1 MLSLF
6 DRVDEYPAVENDQ
19 RHLNLVLC
27 PQTLRR
33 LLERC
38 PVSTLGCLRGGLRL
52 RHGRAADAE
61 RRTEI
66 HFGPGEIALVPAS
79 SKVAHMPTIEIT
91 EFSS

>member
-27 PQTLRR
+27 PQRLRR
-33 LLERC
+33 LLGRC

-61 RRTEI
+61 RRSEI

-91 EFSS
+91 ELSS

>member
-19 RHLNLVLC
+19 RHLNLCFV
-27 PQTLRR
+27 RR
-33 LLERC
+33 GFDGFSSGC

-79 SKVAHMPTIEIT
+79 SCTHANDRNH
-91 EFSS
+91 